1 MNVAWKKYLL
11 IAANSLLAVYLVLA
25 VSAFNTPD
33 NGSQTCRKVLINI
46 DNGVVRGFLDAAA
59 VKNQLQRAKI
69 YPEGDAMD
77 AVSVRR
83 IEDTLENNPL
93 IENAECYKTM
103 GGGVV
108 INITQRLPVLRVMS
122 DNGENYYIDAKGDL
136 LPSNQYASDLA
147 VATGH
152 IDRKYARRVLAGI
165 GSLILSDNFWR
176 SQTEQLNVRDDGSLE
191 LVPRVGSHIV
201 CLGQPVDVKRK
212 LERLRKF
219 YRYGLSQAG
228 WNKYSV
234 INVEFEN
241 QIICKRR

>member
-152 IDRKYARRVLAGI
+152 IDR
-165 GSLILSDNFWR
+165 WR
-176 SQTEQLNVRDDGSLE
+176 E
-191 LVPRVGSHIV
+191 
-201 CLGQPVDVKRK
+201 
-212 LERLRKF
+212 
-219 YRYGLSQAG
+219 
-228 WNKYSV
+228 WN
-234 INVEFEN
+234 
-241 QIICKRR
+241 R

>member
-1 MNVAWKKYLL
+1 MNVDWKKYLL

-33 NGSQTCRKVLINI
+33 SSNAVCRKVLINI
-46 DNGVVRGFLDAAA
+46 DNGVVQGFLDAAA
-59 VKNQLQRAKI
+59 VKNQLQRARL

-83 IEDTLENNPL
+83 IEETLEKNSL
-93 IENAECYKTM
+93 IENAECYKTQ

-108 INITQRLPVLRVMS
+108 INISQRLPVLRIMS
-122 DNGENYYIDAKGDL
+122 DNGDDYYVDAKGDVM
-136 LPSNQYASDLA
+136 PSNQYASDLA
-147 VATGH
+147 VATGR

-165 GSLILSDNFWR
+165 GSFILSDNFWR

-191 LVPRVGSHIV
+191 LVPRVGNHIV
-201 CLGQPVDVKRK
+201 CLGQPVDVSRK

-219 YRYGLSQAG
+219 YRYGLSHAG